1 MRSGRKRLLAVAAS
15 AVVIAIFTCRP
26 ASATDTIT
34 VSIAPDDSEIITSD
48 LKRVRPAEGAE
59 VRFKVVTPYIAQ
71 VFGND
76 LTVPRS
82 RIRITVIGAARR
94 VLGAMT
100 GAQATG
106 PDGPSAVVREIDR
119 ALSDMGV
126 QVEQFNLR
134 YVFVPGYTP

>member
-1 MRSGRKRLLAVAAS
+1 LAVAAL
-15 AVVIAIFTCRP
+15 AVVMVSFGWRP

-34 VSIAPDDSEIITSD
+34 VSITPDDSEIITTD
-48 LKRVRPAEGAE
+48 LKRIRPAEAAE
-59 VRFKVVTPYIAQ
+59 VRFKVTTPYIAQ

-76 LTVPRS
+76 LAVPQS
-82 RIRITVIGAARR
+82 RMRITVIGGARR

-106 PDGPSAVVREIDR
+106 PDGPPAVVREIDR